1 MMPVAAVDEQRH
13 DPSAHRLWG
22 ESWYVD
28 FAQPGGSAAGGVLGG
43 FVRLGLYPNLGV
55 AWWWAYLATDDG
67 LVVVRD
73 HEVGLPRGKALE
85 VRSEGLWGEL
95 TCETPLEHWSLGME
109 AFGIVVDGPSELLHE
124 AGEVGER
131 VPVGLDLEWEAFG
144 PPFEHPHAAQPRGR
158 YQHAGRVTGEFA
170 VGHERYAIDGMGERD
185 HAWGEHDW
193 WRSPWH
199 WAAFQGRGPD
209 RLVWS
214 RGLARLLAPGSEY
227 GTGYVALHDGEPHP
241 VGKVEVAT
249 GVWTGAGDLPR
260 QFTYTLSDGTEMTAE
275 VLTPVPI
282 RLGHPD
288 GGRPSRLTRSLCRFA
303 APEGEGLGWAE
314 WLEV

>member
-1 MMPVAAVDEQRH
+1 MLPVAAIDEQRH
-13 DPSAHRLWG
+13 DPTGHRLWG

-28 FAQPGGSAAGGVLGG
+28 FAQPGVDADAPLGG
-43 FVRLGLYPNLGV
+43 FVRLGLYPNLGL
-55 AWWWAYLATDDG
+55 AWWWAYVATADG

-73 HEVGLPRGKALE
+73 HEVSLPRGRALE

-109 AFGIVVDGPSELLHE
+109 AFGLVVDHPAELSHE
-124 AGEVGER
+124 GGEVGER

-158 YQHAGRVTGEFA
+158 YQHAGRVTGEIA
-170 VGHERYAIDGMGERD
+170 IGSERLAIDAMGERD

-199 WAAFQGRGPD
+199 WAAFQGRGAD
-209 RLVWS
+209 QLVWS

-227 GTGYVALHDGEPHP
+227 GTGYVAQHDGEPHP
-241 VGKVEVAT
+241 IGKAAVSTVDAD
-249 GVWTGAGDLPR
+249 DLPR
-260 QFTYTLSDGTEMTAE
+260 RVEYQLSDGTGMVAD
-275 VLTPVPI
+275 VVAPVPI
-282 RLGHPD
+282 RLDHPD
-288 GGRPSRLTRSLCRFA
+288 GGRPSRLTRALCRVE
-303 APEGEGLGWAE
+303 APEGTGLGWAE

>member
-1 MMPVAAVDEQRH
+1 MLPVAATDEQRH
-13 DPSAHRLWG
+13 EPTDHRLWG

-28 FAQPGGSAAGGVLGG
+28 FAQPGADGGAPLGG
-43 FVRLGLYPNLGV
+43 FVRLGLYPNLGL
-55 AWWWAYLATDDG
+55 AWWWAYVSTPGG

-73 HEVGLPRGKALE
+73 HEVSPPRGRPLE
-85 VRSEGLWGEL
+85 VRSDGLWGEL

-109 AFGIVVDGPSELLHE
+109 AFGLVVDDPAALAHE
-124 AGEVGER
+124 GEEVGER

-158 YQHAGRVTGEFA
+158 YQHAGRVTGEIA
-170 VGHERYAIDGMGERD
+170 VGSERIVVDAMGERD

-209 RLVWS
+209 QLVWS

-227 GTGYVALHDGEPHP
+227 GTGYVAQHDGEPHP
-241 VGKVEVAT
+241 IGKADVRTDA
-249 GVWTGAGDLPR
+249 AADDLPR
-260 QFTYTLSDGTEMTAE
+260 RVSYDLSDGTAMVAD
-275 VLTPVPI
+275 VVAPVPI
-282 RLGHPD
+282 RLDHPD
-288 GGRPSRLTRSLCRFA
+288 RGRPSRLTRALCRVE
-303 APEGEGLGWAE
+303 APEGAGLGWAE